1 MYTHVYTHLCLIG
14 FCVSIVLNCTQETYD
29 DAFFEALDGVTNALD
44 NVDASESVITL
55 YVHHRMY
62 CIAS

>member
-1 MYTHVYTHLCLIG
+1 MYTYIHLCLIG

-44 NVDASESVITL
+44 NVDASESVIVL
-55 YVHHRMY
+55 YVHHRICCM
-62 CIAS
+62 